1 MRYRTSHAATAA
13 LMMALAL
20 VWFGT
25 GALAGQDD
33 APPEHPV
40 IKPMRGASA
49 LPTSTVDDF
58 GRLAVNYRD
67 AAGAS
72 QEVAEGRYWHL
83 FYQLENRETSR
94 DEILSNYESE
104 ARRVGGEVLNR
115 RATRL
120 VFRITQPG
128 GGVVWCRVDA
138 RSGGAYELEIID
150 EAGLD
155 ISLEFDADALLAAL
169 TRDGRV
175 ALYGILFDVDR
186 ATLRPG
192 SGEVLDTIATI
203 MSTDPGL
210 RIEVQGH
217 TDSTGT
223 AERNRALS
231 LERAEAV
238 VSALRLYG
246 VDAGR
251 LDARGFGP
259 DQPLGDNATDAGR
272 QQNRRVELVRLP

>member
-1 MRYRTSHAATAA
+1 MTRSRQG
-13 LMMALAL
+13 AL
-20 VWFGT
+20 VTCALFVGLHST
-25 GALAGQDD
+25 ELGAQDD
-33 APPEHPV
+33 PPPEHPV
-40 IKPMRGASA
+40 IKPMSGATAS
-49 LPTSTVDDF
+49 PNSSVDDF
-58 GRLAVNYRD
+58 GRLVVNYRD
-67 AAGAS
+67 ASGS
-72 QEVAEGRYWHL
+72 VQEVAEGRYWHL

-104 ARRVGGEVLNR
+104 ARRIGGETINR

-120 VFRITQPG
+120 VFRVTQPG
-128 GGVVWCRVDA
+128 GGVIWCRLDA

-155 ISLEFDADALLAAL
+155 LSVEFDADALLEAL
-169 TRDGRV
+169 NRDGRI
-175 ALYGILFDVDR
+175 AIYGILFDVDR

-192 SGEVLDTIATI
+192 SGEVLDTSASI
-203 MSTDPGL
+203 MDSEPGL
-210 RIEVQGH
+210 RLEVQGH

-223 AERNRALS
+223 AERNRVLS
-231 LERAEAV
+231 QERAGAV

-251 LDARGFGP
+251 LVARGFGP
-259 DQPLGDNATDAGR
+259 DQPIGDNGTEEGR